1 MLFWLLLLPPVLAA
15 ILALVV
21 RPYRTWVGRAGMIL
35 ALIALG
41 AAVLLAA
48 QVLAGGPAPT
58 WGARLGPLD
67 LSDIFRA
74 DSLSALLMLC
84 VTAVAALALWLG
96 PGLRADDG
104 EYTPR
109 ALRHFHVFF
118 NLFVAAMLLA
128 VSANNVGIM
137 WIAVEATTIFS
148 AFIIPLKLS
157 KASVEA
163 SWKYILL
170 GSVGVAL
177 AFAGTVLIYF
187 GFVTLAA
194 DGELAL
200 NWPVLLA
207 LAPHLNKEA
216 VQLAFVFLLIGY
228 GTKAGLAP
236 MHTWLPDA
244 HSEAPSSLSA
254 TMSGVLLAVAL
265 YAIMRWKV
273 VVDAAL
279 GDRTTD
285 TLLLIL
291 GLLSLAIAAFSVV
304 LSRNYKRLL
313 AYSSIEHTGLM
324 AIGLALGPLGAF
336 AALLHLVNH
345 TVAKSM
351 LFILS
356 GRVLH
361 RYHSTQI
368 RDVTGL
374 LKTMP
379 VTGGLFAV
387 GMLTIMGLP
396 PFGMFISEF
405 TLIRAGFQAGVPWLM
420 VLVLALLAVAFVAFL
435 KHLNDMLYGAPPAGA
450 AVGERH
456 VWFLAPLALSVAVL
470 VVLGL
475 TLPSPLAALLTRAAS
490 IIAGS

>member
-1 MLFWLLLLPPVLAA
+1 MIFWLLLLAPVLAA
-15 ILALVV
+15 LLALVV
-21 RPYRTWVGRAGMIL
+21 RPYRPWVGRAGVLL
-35 ALIALG
+35 ALVALG
-41 AAVLLAA
+41 AAVEMGAR
-48 QVLAGGPAPT
+48 VLAGGPAPT
-58 WGARLGPLD
+58 WGTRLGPLD
-67 LSDIFRA
+67 LRNILRA
-74 DSLSALLMLC
+74 DSLSVVLMLC
-84 VTAVAALALWLG
+84 VTAVAVLALWLG
-96 PGLRADDG
+96 PGLRAEG
-104 EYTPR
+104 EYEPP
-109 ALRHFHVFF
+109 ALRRFHIFF

-128 VSANNVGIM
+128 VSTNNVGIM

-148 AFIIPLKLS
+148 AFVIPLKLS

-194 DGELAL
+194 GAEQAL

-207 LAPHLNKEA
+207 VAPRLNPQA
-216 VQLAFVFLLIGY
+216 VQIGFVFLLIGY

-244 HSEAPSSLSA
+244 HSEAPASLSA

-265 YAIMRWKV
+265 YAIVRWKV

-279 GDRTTD
+279 GQGTTNS
-285 TLLLIL
+285 LLLVL
-291 GLLSLAIAAFSVV
+291 GVLSLAIAAFSVV
-304 LSRNYKRLL
+304 ISRNYKRLL

-324 AIGLALGPLGAF
+324 AIGLALGPLGVF
-336 AALLHLVNH
+336 AALLHLMNH

-351 LFILS
+351 LFLLS

-361 RYHSTQI
+361 RYGSTQI
-368 RDVTGL
+368 KDVTGL

-387 GMLTIMGLP
+387 GMLAIMGLP
-396 PFGMFISEF
+396 PFGLFMSE
-405 TLIRAGFQAGVPWLM
+405 LALMRAGFQAGAPWLM
-420 VLVLALLAVAFVAFL
+420 GLVLALLAVAFIAFL
-435 KHLNDMLYGAPPAGA
+435 RHLNGLLYGAPPVGV
-450 AVGERH
+450 AVGEADAW
-456 VWFLAPLALSVAVL
+456 VLAPLVVSVAVL
-470 VVLGL
+470 VILGL
-475 TLPSPLAALLTRAAS
+475 TLPGPLAALLNGAVS

>member
-1 MLFWLLLLPPVLAA
+1 MLFWLLLLPPLLAA
-15 ILALVV
+15 LLAFVV
-21 RPYRTWVGRAGMIL
+21 RPYRPWVARAGVIL
-35 ALIALG
+35 ALAALG
-41 AAVLLAA
+41 AAALLAA
-48 QVLAGGPAPT
+48 QVLAGGPPPT

-67 LSDIFRA
+67 LREFLRA
-74 DSLSALLMLC
+74 DSLSVLLMLC
-84 VTAVAALALWLG
+84 VTAVAVLALWFG
-96 PGLRADDG
+96 PGLRAADDG
-104 EYTPR
+104 YAPR
-109 ALRHFHVFF
+109 TLRRFHVFF

-148 AFIIPLKLS
+148 AFIIPLKVS

-177 AFAGTVLIYF
+177 AFAGTVLVYF
-187 GFVTLAA
+187 GYATLAA
-194 DGELAL
+194 GAEQAL
-200 NWPVLLA
+200 NWPGLLA
-207 LAPHLNKEA
+207 IAPRLHPQA
-216 VQLAFVFLLIGY
+216 VQLGFVFLLIGY

-244 HSEAPSSLSA
+244 HSEAPASLSA

-279 GDRTTD
+279 GGRTTD

-291 GLLSLAIAAFSVV
+291 GLLSLTIATFSVV
-304 LSRNYKRLL
+304 VSRNYKRLL

-351 LFILS
+351 LFLLS

-361 RYHSTQI
+361 RYHSTEI
-368 RDVTGL
+368 KDVTGL
-374 LKTMP
+374 LKAMP
-379 VTGGLFAV
+379 VTGGLFAA
-387 GMLTIMGLP
+387 GMVAIMGLP
-396 PFGMFISEF
+396 PFGLFMSEF
-405 TLIRAGFQAGVPWLM
+405 TLLRAGFQAGQPWLM
-420 VLVLALLAVAFVAFL
+420 ALVLALLAVAFVAFL
-435 KHLNDMLYGAPPAGA
+435 KHLNGMLYGAPPAGV
-450 AVGERH
+450 AVGEADAG
-456 VWFLAPLALSVAVL
+456 VLAPLAVSVAAL
-470 VVLGL
+470 VILGL
-475 TLPSPLAALLTRAAS
+475 TLPGPLAALLDGAVR
-490 IIAGS
+490 ILAGS

>member
-1 MLFWLLLLPPVLAA
+1 MLFWLLLLPPLLAA
-15 ILALVV
+15 LIAFVV
-21 RPYRTWVGRAGMIL
+21 RPYRPWVGRAGVIL
-35 ALIALG
+35 ALVALS
-41 AAVLLAA
+41 AAA
-48 QVLAGGPAPT
+48 QLAGQVIAGGPAPA
-58 WGARLGPLD
+58 WGAHLGPVD
-67 LSDIFRA
+67 LREFLRA
-74 DSLSALLMLC
+74 DSLSALLLLC
-84 VTAVAALALWLG
+84 VTAVAVLALWLG
-96 PGLRADDG
+96 PGVRGEAG
-104 EYTPR
+104 EYAPHT
-109 ALRHFHVFF
+109 LRRFHIFF

-187 GFVTLAA
+187 GYATLAA
-194 DGELAL
+194 DTAQAL
-200 NWPVLLA
+200 NWPELLA
-207 LAPHLNKEA
+207 IAPRLHPEA
-216 VQLAFVFLLIGY
+216 VQLGFVFLLIGY

-244 HSEAPSSLSA
+244 HSEAPASLSA

-279 GDRTTD
+279 GGRTTD

-291 GLLSLAIAAFSVV
+291 GLLSLVIAAFSMVV
-304 LSRNYKRLL
+304 SRNYKRLL

-351 LFILS
+351 LFLLS
-356 GRVLH
+356 GRVHH
-361 RYHSTQI
+361 RYHSAEI
-368 RDVTGL
+368 KDVTGL
-374 LKTMP
+374 LKAMP
-379 VTGGLFAV
+379 VTGGLFAA
-387 GMLTIMGLP
+387 GMLAIMGLP
-396 PFGMFISEF
+396 PFGLFMSEF
-405 TLIRAGFQAGVPWLM
+405 TLLRAGFGAGQPWLM
-420 VLVLALLAVAFVAFL
+420 ALALALLAVAFIAFL
-435 KHLNDMLYGAPPAGA
+435 RHLNGMLYGAPPAA
-450 AVGERH
+450 VAVGEADA
-456 VWFLAPLALSVAVL
+456 WDLAPLAVSVAAL
-470 VVLGL
+470 VILGL
-475 TLPSPLAALLTRAAS
+475 TLPGPLAALLTGAAR
-490 IIAGS
+490 ILAGS

>member
-1 MLFWLLLLPPVLAA
+1 M
-15 ILALVV
+15 
-21 RPYRTWVGRAGMIL
+21 
-35 ALIALG
+35 
-41 AAVLLAA
+41 
-48 QVLAGGPAPT
+48 
-58 WGARLGPLD
+58 
-67 LSDIFRA
+67 
-74 DSLSALLMLC
+74 
-84 VTAVAALALWLG
+84 
-96 PGLRADDG
+96 
-104 EYTPR
+104 
-109 ALRHFHVFF
+109 LRHFHIFF

-148 AFIIPLKLS
+148 AFIIPIKLS

-163 SWKYILL
+163 SWKYILP

-187 GFVTLAA
+187 GFATLAA
-194 DGELAL
+194 NGEPVL

-207 LAPHLNKEA
+207 IAPQLNKEA

-228 GTKAGLAP
+228 GAKAGLAP

-244 HSEAPSSLSA
+244 HSEAPASLSA

-279 GDRTTD
+279 GDQTTD

-291 GLLSLAIAAFSVV
+291 GLLSLTIAAFSVV
-304 LSRNYKRLL
+304 VSRNYKRLL
-313 AYSSIEHTGLM
+313 AYSSIEHIGLM
-324 AIGLALGPLGAF
+324 AIRLALGPLGAF
-336 AALLHLVNH
+336 AALLHFVNH
-345 TVAKSM
+345 AVARSM
-351 LFILS
+351 LFILL
-356 GRVLH
+356 GPVLH

-368 RDVTGL
+368 KDVTGL

-379 VTGGLFAV
+379 VTGGFFAV

-405 TLIRAGFQAGVPWLM
+405 TLIRAGIQTGVPWLM
-420 VLVLALLAVAFVAFL
+420 ELVLALLAVAFVAFL
-435 KHLNDMLYGAPPAGA
+435 KHLNGTPLRRAASRRGGRRTPRLGLGA
-450 AVGERH
+450 AG
-456 VWFLAPLALSVAVL
+456 L
-470 VVLGL
+470 VRGRARDPGADPTKSGWPPCLQGL
-475 TLPSPLAALLTRAAS
+475 PASSQGHRKGLHMSNSAHLPAALLERLPIS
-490 IIAGS
+490 GVSDVHQRPRQ

>member
-1 MLFWLLLLPPVLAA
+1 MLFWLLLLPPLLAA
-15 ILALVV
+15 LMALVV
-21 RPYRTWVGRAGMIL
+21 RPYRPWVGYSGVVL
-35 ALIALG
+35 ALAALG
-41 AAVLLAA
+41 AALLLAA
-48 QVLAGGPAPT
+48 QVIAGGPAPT
-58 WGARLGPLD
+58 WGAHLGPVD
-67 LSDIFRA
+67 LREFLRV
-74 DSLSALLMLC
+74 DSLSALLLLC
-84 VTAVAALALWLG
+84 VSAVAVLALWLG
-96 PGLRADDG
+96 PGVRGDSAGYAPRTLR
-104 EYTPR
+104 R
-109 ALRHFHVFF
+109 FHIFF

-148 AFIIPLKLS
+148 AFIIPLKIS

-187 GFVTLAA
+187 GYATLAA
-194 DGELAL
+194 DTAQAL
-200 NWPVLLA
+200 NWPVLVA
-207 LAPHLNKEA
+207 IAPRLHPEA
-216 VQLAFVFLLIGY
+216 VQLGFVFLLIGY

-244 HSEAPSSLSA
+244 HSEAPASLSA

-273 VVDAAL
+273 VVDAAV
-279 GDRTTD
+279 GGRTTD

-291 GLLSLAIAAFSVV
+291 GLLSLGIAAFSIVV
-304 LSRNYKRLL
+304 SRDYKRLL

-351 LFILS
+351 LFLLS

-361 RYHSTQI
+361 RYNSTQI
-368 RDVTGL
+368 KDVTGL
-374 LKTMP
+374 LTAMP
-379 VTGGLFAV
+379 VTGALFAAA
-387 GMLTIMGLP
+387 MLAIMGLP
-396 PFGMFISEF
+396 PFGLFISEF
-405 TLIRAGFQAGVPWLM
+405 SLLRAGFQEGFPWLM
-420 VLVLALLAVAFVAFL
+420 ALILALLAVAFVAFL
-435 KHLNDMLYGAPPAGA
+435 KHLNVMLYGAPPAA
-450 AVGERH
+450 VAVGETDAW
-456 VWFLAPLALSVAVL
+456 VLAPLAVSVAVL
-470 VVLGL
+470 AILGL
-475 TLPSPLAALLTRAAS
+475 TLPGALATLLNNAVS